1 MVRERRELI
10 VPPDVT
16 PQALETFVSSQLPDT
31 DRLEVREWVKQGRV
45 LVDGAPGKSSR
56 YVQPGQRIAVSPPPL
71 TPHEAEPQDLD
82 LPIRYEDADLIVV
95 AKPAGMATHPG
106 PGWWK
111 GSCVNA
117 LLFAIRDWPG
127 ISGVAGPGIV
137 HRLDRDTTGLL
148 IFAKSQAAHQ
158 PLLEACRTRAVRR
171 EYLAWVEG
179 TLSGHGTIDAPL
191 GRDDAHPE
199 RVVVRPDGKA
209 AVTHWKAI
217 AHAPDRT
224 LLQVSLET
232 GRNHQIRAHMAS
244 LGHPV
249 WGDPV
254 YGHAGPFMALHAWK
268 LAFAH
273 PITGQAL
280 EFTEPPP
287 AAWDALGAY
296 AIVHGERLD

>member
-1 MVRERRELI
+1 MAREPRELV
-10 VPPDVT
+10 VPADVQ
-16 PQALETFVSSQLPDT
+16 PQALETFVASQLPDT
-31 DRLEVREWVKQGRV
+31 DRLEVRDWVKQGRV
-45 LVDGAPGKSSR
+45 LVDGLPGKSSR
-56 YVQPGQRIAVSPPPL
+56 YVQAGQVIAVTPPPL

-82 LPIRYEDADLIVV
+82 LPIRYEDAHLIVV

-158 PLLEACRTRAVRR
+158 PLLEACRTRAVTR

-179 TLSGHGTIDAPL
+179 RLEGQGKIDAPL

-199 RVVVRPDGKA
+199 RVIVRPDGKPA
-209 AVTHWKAI
+209 ITHWEAI
-217 AHAPDRT
+217 AHAPERT
-224 LLQVSLET
+224 LLRVRLET
-232 GRNHQIRAHMAS
+232 GRNHQIRAHMAAS
-244 LGHPV
+244 GHPV

-254 YGHAGPFMALHAWK
+254 YGKPGPFMALHAWK

-273 PITGQAL
+273 PVTGQAL

-287 AAWDALGAY
+287 ASWDALGKY
-296 AIVHGERLD
+296 AIVDSR